1 MANTFIVN
9 RIKLERILSGFKVS
23 TKNIN
28 ELLNQINKTHRHVN
42 ALAFVGML
50 HKYGLKQEDVSN
62 ILRRLGFDEV
72 TITEMFNMI
81 DEERINQTYGKI
93 VELWVD

>member
-1 MANTFIVN
+1 MANTFIIN

-23 TKNIN
+23 AKNIN
-28 ELLNQINKTHRHVN
+28 ELVNQLNKTHRHVN
-42 ALAFVGML
+42 AVAFVSLL
-50 HKYGLKQEDVSN
+50 HRYGLRQEEVSN
-62 ILRRLGFDEV
+62 ILRRMGFDEV
-72 TITEMFNMI
+72 TIIEIFNMI

>member
-1 MANTFIVN
+1 MANTFIIN

-28 ELLNQINKTHRHVN
+28 ELVNQLNKTHRHVN
-42 ALAFVGML
+42 AVAFVSLL
-50 HKYGLKQEDVSN
+50 HRYGLRQEEVSN
-62 ILRRLGFDEV
+62 ILRRMGFDEV
-72 TITEMFNMI
+72 TITEIFNMI
-81 DEERINQTYGKI
+81 DEERISQTYGKI